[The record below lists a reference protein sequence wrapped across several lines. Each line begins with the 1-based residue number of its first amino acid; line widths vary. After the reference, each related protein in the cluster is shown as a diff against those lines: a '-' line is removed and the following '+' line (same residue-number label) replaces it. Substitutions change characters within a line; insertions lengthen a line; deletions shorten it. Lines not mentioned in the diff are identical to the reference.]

1 MFRRPRALFVG
12 GAAYR
17 NHTREEHEHRYLT
30 TGIGPEGIEMFKG
43 NDHIEPQLADIPGV
57 RRQPSDAIRRAY
69 WYGLRLH
76 NYGWL
81 VHSLECTCQ
90 GVTSAAEVVLETPSH
105 RVITCR
111 SDSRTNIAREL
122 PDMFA
127 LAVRLVAID
136 AGTRGIRRLRTRLRS
151 LLTEHRRP
159 VLQSAWLHV
168 SPLQLA
174 RQAAY
179 ELIDHHHW
187 TLSGFGS
194 ALAQGGFIADI
205 PEDTVAVYPAGMA
218 PDGTP
223 AGALAHALGCIAAD
237 ELALFAEQ
245 ISTYQQRVQQIL
257 NLQQGKAA

>member
-1 MFRRPRALFVG
+1 M
-12 GAAYR
+12 
-17 NHTREEHEHRYLT
+17 
-30 TGIGPEGIEMFKG
+30 IKG
-43 NDHIEPQLADIPGV
+43 NDHIEPQFTDIPGV
-57 RRQPSDAIRRAY
+57 RRQPSDAIRKAY

-81 VHSLECTCQ
+81 VHSLECTSK
-90 GVTSAAEVVLETPSH
+90 GATSTAEVVLETPSH
-105 RVITCR
+105 RVIICR
-111 SDSRTNIAREL
+111 SDGRTNIAQEL

-136 AGTRGIRRLRTRLRS
+136 AGTRGIRTLRTQLRS

-159 VLQSAWLHV
+159 GHPSWLHV

-179 ELIDHHHW
+179 ELIDQHHW

-205 PEDTVAVYPAGMA
+205 PGDTVAVYPAGMA

-223 AGALAHALGCIAAD
+223 AGALAHALGHIAAD

-257 NLQQGKAA
+257 NNPQQGKAA